1 MYRRVNDVIQIKNY
15 FFYHKRTSL
24 TRLYYQLIM
33 TKNDIK
39 FIQSLKQTKF
49 RKENKMFLVEGNKLV
64 DELLA
69 SDFKTGNILVTE
81 TWLEKFPEMANKL
94 PYYDIISQKQMEQVS
109 SMVTAPGII
118 ATAHTP
124 SYTINPENA
133 ENEFIIAL
141 DGINDP
147 GNLGTIIRTADW
159 FGINKIV
166 CSSDCADA
174 WQAKTIQS
182 TMGSIFRIK
191 VMETDLRE
199 FLLKTQRHKD
209 AKTQNPNDSATL
221 RLCDSTIPIYGA
233 LMEGENIFT
242 KKIEKKNG
250 VIIIG
255 SESHGIRKDILP
267 LITSPI
273 HIPRGK
279 GSQTESL
286 NASVAA
292 AIIIS
297 TMSNEQ

>member
-1 MYRRVNDVIQIKNY
+1 
-15 FFYHKRTSL
+15 
-24 TRLYYQLIM
+24 M

-49 RKENKMFLVEGNKLV
+49 RKENKMFVVEGNKLV
-64 DELLA
+64 SELLA
-69 SDFKTGNILVTE
+69 SDFKVENVLVTDS
-81 TWLEKFPEMANKL
+81 WLEKFPEMAASIKSYEIVNA
-94 PYYDIISQKQMEQVS
+94 KQMEQMS
-109 SMVTAPGII
+109 SMVTPPGII

-124 SYTINPENA
+124 SYNINPEDA
-133 ENEFIIAL
+133 ENEFILAL
-141 DGINDP
+141 DGTNDP
-147 GNLGTIIRTADW
+147 GNLATMIRTADW

-182 TMGSIFRIK
+182 TMGSIFRIQI
-191 VMETDLRE
+191 METDLRE
-199 FLLKTQRHKD
+199 FLLKTQSLTD
-209 AKTQNPNDSATL
+209 TNSSTL
-221 RLCDSTIPIYGA
+221 RLCDFTTPIYGA

-255 SESHGIRKDILP
+255 SESHGIREDVLP
-267 LITSPI
+267 LVTSPI

-297 TMSNEQ
+297 TIHNS

>member
-1 MYRRVNDVIQIKNY
+1 MSIVKVKVNRQNMI
-15 FFYHKRTSL
+15 
-24 TRLYYQLIM
+24 

-39 FIQSLKQTKF
+39 FIQSLKQTKY

-64 DELLA
+64 SEML
-69 SDFKTGNILVTE
+69 SSNFKVENILVTDL
-81 TWLEKFPEMANKL
+81 WLEKFPDMAKTL
-94 PYYDIISQKQMEQVS
+94 PYYDIISQKQMEQIS

-124 SYTINPENA
+124 SYRINPEDA
-133 ENEFIIAL
+133 ENEFIVAL

-159 FGINKIV
+159 FGIDKIV
-166 CSSDCADA
+166 CSHDCADA

-182 TMGSIFRIK
+182 TMGSIFRVK

-199 FLLKTQRHKD
+199 FL
-209 AKTQNPNDSATL
+209 SATQQL
-221 RLCDSTIPIYGA
+221 SNTATPIFGA

-250 VIIIG
+250 VIVIG
-255 SESHGIRKDILP
+255 SESHGIRQDVLP
-267 LITSPI
+267 LVTSPI
-273 HIPRGK
+273 HIPRAT
-279 GSQTESL
+279 GSKTESL

-292 AIIIS
+292 AIILATI
-297 TMSNEQ
+297 NN

>member
-1 MYRRVNDVIQIKNY
+1 MI
-15 FFYHKRTSL
+15 
-24 TRLYYQLIM
+24 

-39 FIQSLKQTKF
+39 FIQSLKQTKS

-64 DELLA
+64 DELL
-69 SDFKTGNILVTE
+69 SSNFKAENILVTDL
-81 TWLEKFPEMANKL
+81 WLEKFPEMAGRL
-94 PYYDIISQKQMEQVS
+94 PFYDIISQKQMEQIS
-109 SMVTAPGII
+109 CMVTAPGII

-124 SYTINPENA
+124 SYNINPEDA
-133 ENEFIIAL
+133 ENEFIVAL

-159 FGINKIV
+159 FGIKKIV
-166 CSSDCADA
+166 CSRDCADA

-182 TMGSIFRIK
+182 TMGSIFRIEI
-191 VMETDLRE
+191 METNLE
-199 FLLKTQRHKD
+199 GFLNKI
-209 AKTQNPNDSATL
+209 N
-221 RLCDSTIPIYGA
+221 STGVASRITTPIYGA

-255 SESHGIRKDILP
+255 SESHGIREDVLP
-267 LITSPI
+267 LVTSPI
-273 HIPRGK
+273 HIPRAK
-279 GSQTESL
+279 DSKTESL

-297 TMSNEQ
+297 TIHNS

>member
-1 MYRRVNDVIQIKNY
+1 MI
-15 FFYHKRTSL
+15 
-24 TRLYYQLIM
+24 

-39 FIQSLKQTKF
+39 LIQSLKQTKY

-64 DELLA
+64 DELIA
-69 SDFKTGNILVTE
+69 SDFKTENILVTE
-81 TWLEKFPEMANKL
+81 AWLEKFPEMVSRL
-94 PYYDIISQKQMEQVS
+94 PYYDVISQKQMEQVS
-109 SMVTAPGII
+109 SMVTPPGII

-124 SYTINPENA
+124 SYKINPEDA

-166 CSSDCADA
+166 CSHDCADA

-191 VMETDLRE
+191 VMETDLKE
-199 FLLKTQRHKD
+199 FLININKSTD
-209 AKTQNPNDSATL
+209 AACHVPTK
-221 RLCDSTIPIYGA
+221 IPIYGA

-255 SESHGIRKDILP
+255 SESHGIRKDVLP
-267 LITSPI
+267 LVTSPI
-273 HIPRGK
+273 HIPRGN
-279 GSQTESL
+279 GSKTESL

-297 TMSNEQ
+297 AVSYGR

>member
-1 MYRRVNDVIQIKNY
+1 MI
-15 FFYHKRTSL
+15 
-24 TRLYYQLIM
+24 

-39 FIQSLKQTKF
+39 FIQSLKQTKS

-64 DELLA
+64 DELL
-69 SDFKTGNILVTE
+69 SSNFKVENILVTDL
-81 TWLEKFPEMANKL
+81 WLEKFPEMAGRL
-94 PYYDIISQKQMEQVS
+94 PFYDIISQKQMEQIS
-109 SMVTAPGII
+109 CMVTAPGII

-124 SYTINPENA
+124 SYNINPEDA
-133 ENEFIIAL
+133 ENEFIVAL

-159 FGINKIV
+159 FGIKKIV
-166 CSSDCADA
+166 CSRDCADA

-182 TMGSIFRIK
+182 TMGSIFRIEI
-191 VMETDLRE
+191 METDLKE

-209 AKTQNPNDSATL
+209 TQAQSCDSATL
-221 RLCDSTIPIYGA
+221 RLCDSKTPIYGA

-255 SESHGIRKDILP
+255 SESHGIRQDILP
-267 LITSPI
+267 LVTSPI
-273 HIPRGK
+273 HIPRAE
-279 GSQTESL
+279 GSKTESL

-292 AIIIS
+292 AIILATI
-297 TMSNEQ
+297 NN

>member
-1 MYRRVNDVIQIKNY
+1 MI
-15 FFYHKRTSL
+15 
-24 TRLYYQLIM
+24 

-49 RKENKMFLVEGNKLV
+49 RKENKMFVVEGNKLV
-64 DELLA
+64 SELLA
-69 SDFKTGNILVTE
+69 SDFKVENILVTE
-81 TWLEKFPEMANKL
+81 TWLEKFPEMAASLKSYEIVNA
-94 PYYDIISQKQMEQVS
+94 KQMEQMS
-109 SMVTAPGII
+109 SMVTPPGII

-124 SYTINPENA
+124 SYKINPEDA
-133 ENEFIIAL
+133 ENEFILAL

-147 GNLGTIIRTADW
+147 GNLGTMIRTADW

-166 CSSDCADA
+166 CSQDCADA

-182 TMGSIFRIK
+182 TMGSIFRIQII
-191 VMETDLRE
+191 ETDLKE
-199 FLLKTQRHKD
+199 FLLETQRHKD
-209 AKTQNPNDSATL
+209 TKTQRDNTDSAT
-221 RLCDSTIPIYGA
+221 PIYGA

-250 VIIIG
+250 IIIIG

-267 LITSPI
+267 LVTSPI

-292 AIIIS
+292 AIIMATICKIES
-297 TMSNEQ
+297 

>member
-1 MYRRVNDVIQIKNY
+1 MEPENLFLRL
-15 FFYHKRTSL
+15 FFDKV
-24 TRLYYQLIM
+24 TRSQKTCDPETVRPQKTKSMI

-39 FIQSLKQTKF
+39 LIQSLKQTKF
-49 RKENKMFLVEGNKLV
+49 RKENKMFIVEGNKLV
-64 DELLA
+64 DELL
-69 SDFKTGNILVTE
+69 SSNFKVEKILVTDL
-81 TWLEKFPEMANKL
+81 WLEKFPDMTGRL
-94 PYYDIISQKQMEQVS
+94 PFYDIISQKQMEQIS
-109 SMVTAPGII
+109 CMVTPPGIL

-124 SYTINPENA
+124 YYNISPADA
-133 ENEFIIAL
+133 ETEFIIAL

-166 CSSDCADA
+166 CSQDCADA

-199 FLLKTQRHKD
+199 FLLKTHGRASQHE
-209 AKTQNPNDSATL
+209 N
-221 RLCDSTIPIYGA
+221 PIYGA

-255 SESHGIRKDILP
+255 SESHGIRQDILP
-267 LITSPI
+267 LVTSPI

-279 GSQTESL
+279 DSKTESL

-292 AIIIS
+292 AIIMATIAKI
-297 TMSNEQ
+297 

>member
-1 MYRRVNDVIQIKNY
+1 MI
-15 FFYHKRTSL
+15 
-24 TRLYYQLIM
+24 

-39 FIQSLKQTKF
+39 FIQSLKQTKS

-64 DELLA
+64 NELL
-69 SDFKTGNILVTE
+69 SSNFKVENILVTDL
-81 TWLEKFPEMANKL
+81 WIEKFPEMASRV
-94 PYYDIISQKQMEQVS
+94 PFYDIISQKQMEQIS
-109 SMVTAPGII
+109 CMVTAPGIL

-124 SYTINPENA
+124 YYNISPSDA

-159 FGINKIV
+159 FGIKKIV
-166 CSSDCADA
+166 CSHDCADA

-182 TMGSIFRIK
+182 TMGSIFRIEII
-191 VMETDLRE
+191 ETDLASFLRE
-199 FLLKTQRHKD
+199 S
-209 AKTQNPNDSATL
+209 QNSLT
-221 RLCDSTIPIYGA
+221 PIYGA

-255 SESHGIRKDILP
+255 SESHGIRQDVLP
-267 LITSPI
+267 LVTSPI
-273 HIPRGK
+273 HIPRAK
-279 GSQTESL
+279 GSKTESL

-292 AIIIS
+292 AIILA
-297 TMSNEQ
+297 TVNN

>member
-1 MYRRVNDVIQIKNY
+1 MI
-15 FFYHKRTSL
+15 
-24 TRLYYQLIM
+24 

-39 FIQSLKQTKF
+39 LIQSLKQTKY

-69 SDFKTGNILVTE
+69 SDFKTENILVTE
-81 TWLEKFPEMANKL
+81 TWLEKFPEMASRL
-94 PYYDIISQKQMEQVS
+94 PYYDIISPKQMEQVS
-109 SMVTAPGII
+109 CMVTPPGII
-118 ATAHTP
+118 ATAQTP
-124 SYTINPENA
+124 SYKINPEDA

-166 CSSDCADA
+166 CSEDCADA

-191 VMETDLRE
+191 VMETNLRE
-199 FLLKTQRHKD
+199 FLLKTHGCESQHE
-209 AKTQNPNDSATL
+209 
-221 RLCDSTIPIYGA
+221 IPIYGA

-255 SESHGIRKDILP
+255 SESHGIRKEVLTFV
-267 LITSPI
+267 TSPI
-273 HIPRGK
+273 HIPRGN
-279 GSQTESL
+279 GSKTESL

-297 TMSNEQ
+297 AVSYG

>member
-1 MYRRVNDVIQIKNY
+1 MI
-15 FFYHKRTSL
+15 
-24 TRLYYQLIM
+24 

-39 FIQSLKQTKF
+39 VIQSLKQTKF
-49 RKENKMFLVEGNKLV
+49 RKENKMFLVEGNKLI
-64 DELLA
+64 DELLS
-69 SDFKTGNILVTE
+69 SDFKTENILVTE
-81 TWLEKFPEMANKL
+81 TWIEKFTEMANRL
-94 PYYDIISQKQMEQVS
+94 PHYDIISQKQMEQVS
-109 SMVTAPGII
+109 SMVTPPGII

-124 SYTINPENA
+124 SYKINPEDA

-166 CSSDCADA
+166 CSTDCADA
-174 WQAKTIQS
+174 WQTKTIQS

-199 FLLKTQRHKD
+199 FLININKSTD
-209 AKTQNPNDSATL
+209 AACHVPTRT
-221 RLCDSTIPIYGA
+221 TPIYGA

-267 LITSPI
+267 LVTSPI
-273 HIPRGK
+273 HIPRGN
-279 GSQTESL
+279 GSKTESL

-297 TMSNEQ
+297 AVSYGR

>member
-1 MYRRVNDVIQIKNY
+1 
-15 FFYHKRTSL
+15 
-24 TRLYYQLIM
+24 
-33 TKNDIK
+33 
-39 FIQSLKQTKF
+39 
-49 RKENKMFLVEGNKLV
+49 MFVVEGNKLV
-64 DELLA
+64 SELLA
-69 SDFKTGNILVTE
+69 SDFKVENVLVTE
-81 TWLEKFPEMANKL
+81 TWLEKFPEMAASLKSYEIVNA
-94 PYYDIISQKQMEQVS
+94 KQMEQMS
-109 SMVTAPGII
+109 SMVTPPGII

-124 SYTINPENA
+124 SYNINPKDA
-133 ENEFIIAL
+133 ENEFILAL

-147 GNLGTIIRTADW
+147 GNLGTMIRTADW

-166 CSSDCADA
+166 CSHDCADA

-182 TMGSIFRIK
+182 TMGSIFRIQII
-191 VMETDLRE
+191 ETDLKE
-199 FLLKTQRHKD
+199 FLS
-209 AKTQNPNDSATL
+209 KTQNLNKSAT
-221 RLCDSTIPIYGA
+221 PIYGA

-255 SESHGIRKDILP
+255 SESHGIREDVLP
-267 LITSPI
+267 LVTSPI

-297 TMSNEQ
+297 TIYNS

>member
-1 MYRRVNDVIQIKNY
+1 
-15 FFYHKRTSL
+15 
-24 TRLYYQLIM
+24 M

-49 RKENKMFLVEGNKLV
+49 RKENKMFVVEGNKLV
-64 DELLA
+64 SELLA
-69 SDFKTGNILVTE
+69 SDFNVENILVTE
-81 TWLEKFPEMANKL
+81 TWLEKFPEMAASLKSYEIVNA
-94 PYYDIISQKQMEQVS
+94 KQMEQMS
-109 SMVTAPGII
+109 SMVTPPGII

-124 SYTINPENA
+124 SYNINPKDA
-133 ENEFIIAL
+133 ENEFILAL

-147 GNLGTIIRTADW
+147 GNLGTMIRTADW

-166 CSSDCADA
+166 CSHDCADA

-182 TMGSIFRIK
+182 TMGSIFRIQIID
-191 VMETDLRE
+191 TDFKE
-199 FLLKTQRHKD
+199 FLIKSQQLS
-209 AKTQNPNDSATL
+209 NSATPL
-221 RLCDSTIPIYGA
+221 YGG

-255 SESHGIRKDILP
+255 SESHGIREDVLP
-267 LITSPI
+267 LVTSPI

-297 TMSNEQ
+297 TIYNS

>member
-1 MYRRVNDVIQIKNY
+1 MKMI
-15 FFYHKRTSL
+15 
-24 TRLYYQLIM
+24 

-39 FIQSLKQTKF
+39 FIQSLKQTKY

-64 DELLA
+64 DELIS
-69 SDFKTGNILVTE
+69 SDFKTENILVTE
-81 TWLEKFPEMANKL
+81 AWMEKFPDMKDRL
-94 PYYDIISQKQMEQVS
+94 PYYDLISSKQMEQVS

-124 SYTINPENA
+124 SYTIEPEEA
-133 ENEFIIAL
+133 DKEFIIAL

-159 FGINKIV
+159 FGIDKIV
-166 CSSDCADA
+166 CSNDCADA
-174 WQAKTIQS
+174 WQSKTIQS

-191 VMETDLRE
+191 VMETNLED
-199 FLLKTQRHKD
+199 FLEKT
-209 AKTQNPNDSATL
+209 NSPV
-221 RLCDSTIPIYGA
+221 YGA

-242 KKIEKKNG
+242 KKIEKKKG

-255 SESHGIRKDILP
+255 SESHGIRKEILP
-267 LITSPI
+267 LVTSPI
-273 HIPRGK
+273 HIPRAE
-279 GSQTESL
+279 GSKTESL

-297 TMSNEQ
+297 AINS

>member
-1 MYRRVNDVIQIKNY
+1 
-15 FFYHKRTSL
+15 
-24 TRLYYQLIM
+24 M

-49 RKENKMFLVEGNKLV
+49 RKENKMFVVEGNKLV
-64 DELLA
+64 SELLA
-69 SDFKTGNILVTE
+69 SNFNVENILITE
-81 TWLEKFPEMANKL
+81 SWMEKFPEMASSLK
-94 PYYDIISQKQMEQVS
+94 YYEIVNAKQMEQMS
-109 SMVTAPGII
+109 SMVTPPGII

-124 SYTINPENA
+124 SYNINPENA
-133 ENEFIIAL
+133 ANEIILAL

-147 GNLGTIIRTADW
+147 GNLGTMIRTADW

-166 CSSDCADA
+166 CSNDCADA

-182 TMGSIFRIK
+182 TMGSIFRIHI
-191 VMETDLRE
+191 METDLRE
-199 FLLKTQRHKD
+199 FLSNIN
-209 AKTQNPNDSATL
+209 A
-221 RLCDSTIPIYGA
+221 PIYGA

-255 SESHGIRKDILP
+255 SESHGIRKDVLP
-267 LITSPI
+267 LVTSPI

-286 NASVAA
+286 NASIAA
-292 AIIIS
+292 AIIIA
-297 TMSNEQ
+297 EVCR

>member
-1 MYRRVNDVIQIKNY
+1 
-15 FFYHKRTSL
+15 
-24 TRLYYQLIM
+24 M

-49 RKENKMFLVEGNKLV
+49 RKENKMFVVEGNKLV
-64 DELLA
+64 SELLA
-69 SDFKTGNILVTE
+69 SDFKVENVLVTE
-81 TWLEKFPEMANKL
+81 TWLEKFPEMAASLKSYEIVNA
-94 PYYDIISQKQMEQVS
+94 KQMEQMS
-109 SMVTAPGII
+109 SMVTPPGII

-124 SYTINPENA
+124 SYNINPKDA
-133 ENEFIIAL
+133 ENEFILAL

-147 GNLGTIIRTADW
+147 GNLGTMIRTADW

-166 CSSDCADA
+166 CSHDCADA

-182 TMGSIFRIK
+182 TMGSIFRIQII
-191 VMETDLRE
+191 ETDLKD
-199 FLLKTQRHKD
+199 FLLKTQSLTD
-209 AKTQNPNDSATL
+209 TNSATL
-221 RLCDSTIPIYGA
+221 QLCNFTTPIYGA

-255 SESHGIRKDILP
+255 SESHGIRKDVLP
-267 LITSPI
+267 LVTSPI

-292 AIIIS
+292 AIIIAEICR
-297 TMSNEQ
+297 N

>member
-1 MYRRVNDVIQIKNY
+1 MI
-15 FFYHKRTSL
+15 
-24 TRLYYQLIM
+24 

-39 FIQSLKQTKF
+39 FIQSLKQTKY

-64 DELLA
+64 DELI
-69 SDFKTGNILVTE
+69 SSNFKIENILVTDL
-81 TWLEKFPEMANKL
+81 WMEKFPDMTGRL
-94 PYYDIISQKQMEQVS
+94 PFYDIISQKQMEQIS
-109 SMVTAPGII
+109 CMVTPPGIL

-124 SYTINPENA
+124 YYNISPADA

-159 FGINKIV
+159 FGIKKIV
-166 CSSDCADA
+166 CSHDCADA

-182 TMGSIFRIK
+182 TMGSIFRIEI
-191 VMETDLRE
+191 METDLKE
-199 FLLKTQRHKD
+199 FLLETQRRKD
-209 AKTQNPNDSATL
+209 TKAQSCDSAT
-221 RLCDSTIPIYGA
+221 PIYGA

-255 SESHGIRKDILP
+255 SESHGIRQDILP
-267 LITSPI
+267 FVTSPI

-279 GSQTESL
+279 DSKTESL

-292 AIIIS
+292 AIIMATI
-297 TMSNEQ
+297 NN

>member
-1 MYRRVNDVIQIKNY
+1 MVSRRISFSG
-15 FFYHKRTSL
+15 FFRDM
-24 TRLYYQLIM
+24 I

-39 FIQSLKQTKF
+39 FIQSLKQTKS

-64 DELLA
+64 NELL
-69 SDFKTGNILVTE
+69 SSNFKVENILVTDL
-81 TWLEKFPEMANKL
+81 WIEKFPEMASRV
-94 PYYDIISQKQMEQVS
+94 PFYDIISQKQMEQIS
-109 SMVTAPGII
+109 CMVTAPGIL

-124 SYTINPENA
+124 YYNISPSDA

-159 FGINKIV
+159 FGIKKIV
-166 CSSDCADA
+166 CSHDCADA

-182 TMGSIFRIK
+182 TMGSIFRIEII
-191 VMETDLRE
+191 ETDLASFLRE
-199 FLLKTQRHKD
+199 S
-209 AKTQNPNDSATL
+209 QNSLT
-221 RLCDSTIPIYGA
+221 PIYGA

-255 SESHGIRKDILP
+255 SESHGIRQDVLP
-267 LITSPI
+267 LVTSPI
-273 HIPRGK
+273 HIPRAK
-279 GSQTESL
+279 GSKTESL

-292 AIIIS
+292 AIILA
-297 TMSNEQ
+297 TVNN

>member
-1 MYRRVNDVIQIKNY
+1 MI
-15 FFYHKRTSL
+15 
-24 TRLYYQLIM
+24 

-39 FIQSLKQTKF
+39 FIQSLKQTKS

-64 DELLA
+64 NELL
-69 SDFKTGNILVTE
+69 SSNFKVENILVTDL
-81 TWLEKFPEMANKL
+81 WLEKFPEMASRL
-94 PYYDIISQKQMEQVS
+94 PLYDIISQKQMEQIS
-109 SMVTAPGII
+109 CMVTAPGIL

-124 SYTINPENA
+124 YYNISPSDA

-159 FGINKIV
+159 FGIKKIV
-166 CSSDCADA
+166 CSRDCADA

-182 TMGSIFRIK
+182 TMGSIFRIEII
-191 VMETDLRE
+191 ETDLASFLRE
-199 FLLKTQRHKD
+199 S
-209 AKTQNPNDSATL
+209 QNSLT
-221 RLCDSTIPIYGA
+221 PIYGA

-255 SESHGIRKDILP
+255 SESHGIRQDVLP
-267 LITSPI
+267 LVTSPI
-273 HIPRGK
+273 HIPRAK
-279 GSQTESL
+279 GSKTESL

-292 AIIIS
+292 AIILATI
-297 TMSNEQ
+297 NN

>member
-1 MYRRVNDVIQIKNY
+1 MI
-15 FFYHKRTSL
+15 
-24 TRLYYQLIM
+24 

-39 FIQSLKQTKF
+39 FIQSLKQTKS
-49 RKENKMFLVEGNKLV
+49 RRENKMFLVEGNKLV
-64 DELLA
+64 DELL
-69 SDFKTGNILVTE
+69 SSNFKVENILVTDL
-81 TWLEKFPEMANKL
+81 WIEKFPEMAGRL
-94 PYYDIISQKQMEQVS
+94 PFYDIISQKQMEQIS
-109 SMVTAPGII
+109 CMVTPPGIL

-124 SYTINPENA
+124 YYNISPADA
-133 ENEFIIAL
+133 ENEFVIAL

-159 FGINKIV
+159 FGIKKIV
-166 CSSDCADA
+166 CSRDCADA

-182 TMGSIFRIK
+182 TMGSIFRIEI
-191 VMETDLRE
+191 METDLKE

-209 AKTQNPNDSATL
+209 TKAQSCDSATL
-221 RLCDSTIPIYGA
+221 RLCDSKTPIYGA

-255 SESHGIRKDILP
+255 SESHGIREDVLP
-267 LITSPI
+267 LVTSPI
-273 HIPRGK
+273 HIPRAE
-279 GSQTESL
+279 GSKTESL

-297 TMSNEQ
+297 TIHNS

>member
-1 MYRRVNDVIQIKNY
+1 MEPENLFLRL
-15 FFYHKRTSL
+15 FFDKV
-24 TRLYYQLIM
+24 TRSQKTCDPETVRPKKTKSMI

-39 FIQSLKQTKF
+39 LIQSLKQTKY
-49 RKENKMFLVEGNKLV
+49 RKENKMFIVEGNKLV
-64 DELLA
+64 DELL
-69 SDFKTGNILVTE
+69 SSNFKVEKILVTDL
-81 TWLEKFPEMANKL
+81 WLEKFPDMTGRL
-94 PYYDIISQKQMEQVS
+94 PFYDIISQKQMEQIS
-109 SMVTAPGII
+109 CMVTPPGIL

-124 SYTINPENA
+124 YYNISPTDA

-166 CSSDCADA
+166 CSQDCADA

-199 FLLKTQRHKD
+199 FLLKTHGRASQHE
-209 AKTQNPNDSATL
+209 
-221 RLCDSTIPIYGA
+221 IPIYGA

-255 SESHGIRKDILP
+255 SESHGIRKDVLP
-267 LITSPI
+267 LVTSPI

-279 GSQTESL
+279 DSKTESL

-292 AIIIS
+292 AIIMATINS
-297 TMSNEQ
+297 

>member
-1 MYRRVNDVIQIKNY
+1 MI
-15 FFYHKRTSL
+15 
-24 TRLYYQLIM
+24 

-39 FIQSLKQTKF
+39 FIQSLKQTKS

-64 DELLA
+64 DELL
-69 SDFKTGNILVTE
+69 SSNFKVEKILVTDL
-81 TWLEKFPEMANKL
+81 WLEKFPEMTSRL
-94 PYYDIISQKQMEQVS
+94 PFYDIISQKQMEQIS
-109 SMVTAPGII
+109 CMVTAPGIL

-124 SYTINPENA
+124 YYNISPADA

-159 FGINKIV
+159 FGIKKIV
-166 CSSDCADA
+166 CSRDCADA

-182 TMGSIFRIK
+182 TMGSIFRIEI
-191 VMETDLRE
+191 METDLKE
-199 FLLKTQRHKD
+199 FLLKTQRHS
-209 AKTQNPNDSATL
+209 DSATL
-221 RLCDSTIPIYGA
+221 RLCDSKTPIYGA

-255 SESHGIRKDILP
+255 SESHGIRQDILP
-267 LITSPI
+267 LVTSPI
-273 HIPRGK
+273 HIPRAK
-279 GSQTESL
+279 GSKTESL

-292 AIIIS
+292 AIILATI
-297 TMSNEQ
+297 NN

>member
-1 MYRRVNDVIQIKNY
+1 M
-15 FFYHKRTSL
+15 
-24 TRLYYQLIM
+24 M

-49 RKENKMFLVEGNKLV
+49 RKENKMFVVEGNKLV
-64 DELLA
+64 SELLA
-69 SDFKTGNILVTE
+69 SDFKVENVLVTE
-81 TWLEKFPEMANKL
+81 TWLEKFPEMTASLKSYEIVNA
-94 PYYDIISQKQMEQVS
+94 KQMEQMS
-109 SMVTAPGII
+109 SMVTPPGII

-124 SYTINPENA
+124 SYNINPKDA
-133 ENEFIIAL
+133 ENEFILAL

-147 GNLGTIIRTADW
+147 GNLGTMIRTADW

-166 CSSDCADA
+166 CSNDCADA

-182 TMGSIFRIK
+182 TMGSIFRIQII
-191 VMETDLRE
+191 ETDLKE

-209 AKTQNPNDSATL
+209 TKTQSLTDTNSATL
-221 RLCDSTIPIYGA
+221 QLCNFTTPIYGA

-255 SESHGIRKDILP
+255 SESHGIREDVLP
-267 LITSPI
+267 LVTSPI

-297 TMSNEQ
+297 TIYNS

>member
-1 MYRRVNDVIQIKNY
+1 
-15 FFYHKRTSL
+15 
-24 TRLYYQLIM
+24 M

-49 RKENKMFLVEGNKLV
+49 RKENKMFVVEGNKLV
-64 DELLA
+64 SELLA
-69 SDFKTGNILVTE
+69 SNFNVENILITE
-81 TWLEKFPEMANKL
+81 SWMEKFPEMSSSLKSYEIVNA
-94 PYYDIISQKQMEQVS
+94 KQMEQMS
-109 SMVTAPGII
+109 SMVTPPGII

-124 SYTINPENA
+124 SYNINPENA
-133 ENEFIIAL
+133 ANEIILAL

-147 GNLGTIIRTADW
+147 GNLGTMIRTADW

-166 CSSDCADA
+166 CSNDCADA

-182 TMGSIFRIK
+182 TMGSIFRIQI
-191 VMETDLRE
+191 METDLRE
-199 FLLKTQRHKD
+199 FLSNIN
-209 AKTQNPNDSATL
+209 A
-221 RLCDSTIPIYGA
+221 PIYGA

-255 SESHGIRKDILP
+255 SESHGIRKDVLP
-267 LITSPI
+267 LVTSPI

-286 NASVAA
+286 NASIAA
-292 AIIIS
+292 AIIIA
-297 TMSNEQ
+297 EVCR

>member
-1 MYRRVNDVIQIKNY
+1 
-15 FFYHKRTSL
+15 
-24 TRLYYQLIM
+24 M

-49 RKENKMFLVEGNKLV
+49 RKENKMFVVEGNKLV
-64 DELLA
+64 SELLA
-69 SDFKTGNILVTE
+69 SDFKVENILVTE
-81 TWLEKFPEMANKL
+81 TWLEKFPEMAASLKSYEIVNA
-94 PYYDIISQKQMEQVS
+94 KQMEQMS
-109 SMVTAPGII
+109 SMVTPPGII

-124 SYTINPENA
+124 SYNINPKDA
-133 ENEFIIAL
+133 ENEFILAL

-147 GNLGTIIRTADW
+147 GNLGTMIRTADW

-166 CSSDCADA
+166 CSNDCADA

-182 TMGSIFRIK
+182 TMGSIFRIQII
-191 VMETDLRE
+191 ETDLKD
-199 FLLKTQRHKD
+199 FLSKSQQLS
-209 AKTQNPNDSATL
+209 NSAT
-221 RLCDSTIPIYGA
+221 PIYGA

-255 SESHGIRKDILP
+255 SESHGIRKDVLP
-267 LITSPI
+267 LVTSPI

-297 TMSNEQ
+297 TIYNS